1 MSECQTIMLPSG
13 GTATLRAPEMLRGR
27 DKSIVRRRA
36 AAAQAGNAQELGVVI
51 EEEIARVLV
60 QAWDLPYRA
69 GAGLPADDQEAWDAL
84 TIADMDA
91 IVAAARPAIP
101 VIFPAPP
108 TPDDADTPGSPT
120 APTSG

>member
-69 GAGLPADDQEAWDAL
+69 GAGLPADDQEAWHGL

-120 APTSG
+120 